1 MMGIGRWNPGLSWD
15 KKKSS
20 PSLWMCKIVSK
31 RRRWQQPVP
40 YRDSLFTEIW
50 HGSRPRVL
58 KKKRKKSIKTSL
70 SKIVHVLFWRKEK
83 LVLFSATFLFT
94 NFYLISSNKWNACKQ
109 QAIFKMR
116 ERKEAPLKSPL
127 VSPFTFLCKV
137 NKGVTSPSTAIYGH
151 SSFFL
156 NSFFE
161 IFNFFSLLLFL
172 IFFF

>member
-1 MMGIGRWNPGLSWD
+1 MEPWPFLRQK

-58 KKKRKKSIKTSL
+58 KKKKKRIKTSL

-94 NFYLISSNKWNACKQ
+94 NFYLFSSNKWNACKQ
-109 QAIFKMR
+109 QAIFKIK

-137 NKGVTSPSTAIYGH
+137 NKGVTSLSTAIYGH

-156 NSFFE
+156 KYFF
-161 IFNFFSLLLFL
+161 
-172 IFFF
+172 